1 LKSGAHPLSRPS
13 SLRRISCPSIAI
25 FFLLTVSELSGAWCL
40 AQSTSDAADTIHGI
54 VINSVT
60 REPIARALVS
70 SPDNRFATLTNS
82 EGRFE
87 FTFAKAEAA
96 TREGS
101 DASSPAA
108 GGGIVSNAP
117 YALTARKPGFL
128 TDRNNFGQDLQN
140 ESLRELTLTLTP
152 ESLIIGTVALPTSEA
167 PDSITVQI
175 FRRQVQEG
183 RAHWVPVGATRST
196 SDGQFRFAELPSGTY
211 KLLTNELL
219 DRDPLVVGPVAI
231 SPVNVGELSSDLN
244 GSQFGYPPVY
254 YQNAPD
260 FESATTIQLAAGQ
273 TQGVSFALVK
283 QPYYWVKM
291 PVVFPGNT
299 ADNNAS
305 ENGVNV
311 TVYSQGRKGPGF
323 ALGYN
328 NADHTVEGMLPNG
341 NYTVEASSFG
351 PSLMSGLQTLTVKG
365 ATNEYPK
372 VGDDPKIGDPTV
384 SDRKINGPGLT
395 LLPNASIPVS
405 VKEEFTS
412 ADHAGSMTWTIN
424 GRTTVV
430 RGPRRYLNVRL
441 EPTDDFGLGGVVSLR
456 EPTGAGDDGLVIQ
469 GASAGSYWVIVNSS
483 RGYVA
488 SIRSGNF
495 DLQHQPL
502 AVGAGGAV
510 SPIEITMR
518 DDMAE
523 IDGTVEGVT
532 SPLQGPISAG
542 DAGGMASYST
552 NAGKAVAYVY
562 CVPLADGNG
571 QFTEIGV
578 KADGSFGSAELA
590 PGSYRLLAFDRSQPE
605 FEYQDP
611 EAMQVYD
618 SKGPVVRIVGGQKER
633 VTLQL
638 ISTNER

>member
-1 LKSGAHPLSRPS
+1 MKSGAHPLSRLS
-13 SLRRISCPSIAI
+13 FLRRISCPSIAI
-25 FFLLTVSELSGAWCL
+25 FFLLTVTELGGAWCL
-40 AQSTSDAADTIHGI
+40 AQSTFDTTNTIHGI

-60 REPIARALVS
+60 HEPIARALVS

-87 FTFAKAEAA
+87 FTFAKGEAA

-101 DASSPAA
+101 DAGSPAA

-140 ESLRELTLTLTP
+140 ESLRGLTLTLTP
-152 ESLIIGTVALPTSEA
+152 ESLIIGTVALPTSEV

-244 GSQFGYPPVY
+244 GSLFGYPPVY

-260 FESATTIQLAAGQ
+260 FESATTIQLVAGQ
-273 TQGVSFALVK
+273 TQAVNLSLVK

-291 PVVFPGNT
+291 PVVFPGNM
-299 ADNNAS
+299 ADNNTS

-328 NADHTVEGMLPNG
+328 NAHHTIEGMLPNG

-365 ATNEYPK
+365 AANEY
-372 VGDDPKIGDPTV
+372 PKIGDPKIG
-384 SDRKINGPGLT
+384 DRKINGPSLT

-441 EPTDDFGLGGVVSLR
+441 EPADDFGLRGVVSLR
-456 EPTGAGDDGLVIQ
+456 EPTGAGDDTLVIQ
-469 GASAGSYWVIVNSS
+469 GASVGSYSVIINSS

-488 SIRSGNF
+488 SIRSGNL

-532 SPLQGPISAG
+532 SPLQGPINTG

-552 NAGKAVAYVY
+552 NAGKAAAYVY
-562 CVPLADGNG
+562 CVPLADSTG

-578 KADGSFGSAELA
+578 KADGSFDSAELA

-605 FEYQDP
+605 LEYRNP

-618 SKGPVVRIVGGQKER
+618 SKGPVVRVAGGQKER